1 MAALTLND
9 QPPQL
14 RLSPCYSRRGL
25 LLRAIGG
32 VAVLIAA
39 PRNGEAQTQMSQQTA
54 GYQDHPDGNKECQL
68 CAQFTPPGACRI
80 VAGPISSHGS
90 CRFFAKKLP
99 A

>member
-1 MAALTLND
+1 MTALTLNN

-14 RLSPCYSRRGL
+14 RLSACYSRRGL

-32 VAVLIAA
+32 VAVVIAA
-39 PRNGEAQTQMSQQTA
+39 PRNADAQTQMSQQTA
-54 GYQDHPDGNKECQL
+54 GYQDHPDGSKECQL
-68 CAQFTPPGACRI
+68 CAQFTPPSGCRI

-90 CRFFAKKLP
+90 CRFFVKKLS